1 MFNVCG
7 SIVCNREKWKHPK
20 CPLAEW
26 INCSIFKQEN
36 SIQQLKFTKHETMW
50 INEKK
55 KVEEKG
61 LDKNVYNIIR
71 YILRTQFSVLYCLWI
86 YTYRVKL

>member
-1 MFNVCG
+1 MSNVG
-7 SIVCNREKWKHPK
+7 NREKWKHPK
-20 CPLAEW
+20 CPLAEEW

-55 KVEEKG
+55 KLRKKVC
-61 LDKNVYNIIR
+61 IR
-71 YILRTQFSVLYCLWI
+71 M
-86 YTYRVKL
+86 YTT